1 MIAWLRRR
9 VLTGF
14 FVTVP
19 LVVSV
24 AALVWL
30 FQLIDGFV
38 APLAAR
44 VVGRTVPGLG
54 LITMG
59 FALLVVGV
67 LATNVFGKR
76 LLQAGEQWL
85 LRIPL
90 FRTIYGPV
98 KQLVLAFS
106 PDNLYG
112 FKRVV
117 LVEYPHRGLGLG
129 FLTREF
135 VLDRGRGPEPMVAV
149 YVPTNHLY
157 LGDIVVVP
165 RDQVVFPDLTVEQA
179 LRIVLTGGVAF
190 ADRVARL
197 PEGGPSGPAQTAAF
211 PASAGSGARSPEA
224 THSR

>member
-1 MIAWLRRR
+1 MIAWVRRR

-30 FQLIDGFV
+30 FRLIDGFV

-44 VVGRTVPGLG
+44 IVGRAVPGLG
-54 LITMG
+54 LVTMTL
-59 FALLVVGV
+59 ALLVVGV

-76 LLQAGEQWL
+76 LLQVGEQWL
-85 LRIPL
+85 LKLPL
-90 FRTIYGPV
+90 FRTIYAPL

-106 PDNLYG
+106 PDNEYG

-117 LVEYPHRGLGLG
+117 LIESPQRGMALG

-135 VLDRGRGPEPMVAV
+135 LLDRGGGPVPMVAV

-165 RDQVVFPDLTVEQA
+165 REQAVFPDLSVEEA
-179 LRIVLTGGVAF
+179 LRIFLTGGMAL
-190 ADRVARL
+190 ADRVTTLLDRERGGPARL
-197 PEGGPSGPAQTAAF
+197 EAVSAATQPAAPPGRPLT
-211 PASAGSGARSPEA
+211 R
-224 THSR
+224 